1 MNKEG
6 AVERALIFHQSGPGS
21 TPFVAKLKEGIYNDA
36 CRVYETS
43 LGICKKVAIKVS
55 FQRFYHQYEVPKS
68 VMLTS
73 TNRNKVSLIKVLHH
87 YFYISLVDVK
97 NETDRILHSYTPL
110 ARLSPFS
117 SAHNSL
123 PISFQTPDTQATDS
137 VALITPLT
145 SQIKSLI
152 FTRLMGVNDR
162 NKMFIQ
168 L

>member
-43 LGICKKVAIKVS
+43 LGFCKKVAIKVS
-55 FQRFYHQYEVPKS
+55 FQRFYHQYEVPNS

-73 TNRNKVSLIKVLHH
+73 SNRNKVSLIKVLHH

-97 NETDRILHSYTPL
+97 NKTDRILHSRAFRPSRAPGIPFPFL
-110 ARLSPFS
+110 FKRLTRR
-117 SAHNSL
+117 L
-123 PISFQTPDTQATDS
+123 
-137 VALITPLT
+137 LIL
-145 SQIKSLI
+145 LH
-152 FTRLMGVNDR
+152 L
-162 NKMFIQ
+162 
-168 L
+168 